1 MNNTSLTL
9 ALGVFRQAMLVQMA
23 NPRIP
28 EADKNALLALMAA
41 EAEALAAEAANRHD
55 AGREVGDTNA
65 PS

>member
-1 MNNTSLTL
+1 M
-9 ALGVFRQAMLVQMA
+9 VQMA

-55 AGREVGDTNA
+55 AGREVGDTHA